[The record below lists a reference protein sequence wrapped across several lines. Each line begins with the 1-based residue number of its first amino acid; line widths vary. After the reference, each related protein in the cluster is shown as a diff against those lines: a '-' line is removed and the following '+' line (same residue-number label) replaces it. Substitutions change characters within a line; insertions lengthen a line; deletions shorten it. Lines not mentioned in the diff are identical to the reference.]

1 MQLNGTGRD
10 LSVHEFVMKKR
21 KRNRML
27 GYDYSQDNLYF
38 ITICV
43 KNMECCFGGVSVKT
57 GCDLSV
63 FEPRLKSKKI
73 ILNEIGEIAKAQ
85 WNWLEKQY
93 PYIKL
98 HKFIVMPN
106 HIHCIV
112 EIDRDLITDKHIK
125 IKSLSAIVGAYKM
138 TTSKLIHL
146 YGFLDF
152 AWHRSFH
159 DHIIRNTNSYNN
171 IFNYIETNPDNW
183 DNDKYNGNRKA

>member
-1 MQLNGTGRD
+1 
-10 LSVHEFVMKKR
+10 MKKR

-38 ITICV
+38 VTICV
-43 KNMECCFGGVSVKT
+43 KNMECCFGSVSERT

-63 FEPRLKSKKI
+63 FEPKLKSKKI

-93 PYIKL
+93 PYIRL

-146 YGFLDF
+146 YGFHDF

-159 DHIIRNTNSYNN
+159 DHIIRNTNSYNK

-183 DNDKYNGNRKA
+183 DKDKYNGNRKA